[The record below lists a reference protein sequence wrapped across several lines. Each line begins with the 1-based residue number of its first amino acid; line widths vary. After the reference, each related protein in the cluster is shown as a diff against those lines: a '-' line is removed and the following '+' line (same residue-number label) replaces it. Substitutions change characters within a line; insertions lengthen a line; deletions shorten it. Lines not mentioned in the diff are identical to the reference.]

1 MSDII
6 DQETPLKST
15 IRKRIAFAVNLIVFA
30 FAISVYIFKLK
41 MVLQLFYSIEESS
54 PYLPRYVFYELARPD
69 LNILVWQSIGIIL
82 GTIFFLKKWHWI
94 SCLAVL
100 GILFGS
106 YSLRTA
112 INVSWF
118 LG

>member
-1 MSDII
+1 MKDLL
-6 DQETPLKST
+6 DQDTSIKKS
-15 IRKRIAFAVNLIVFA
+15 IWKRIAFAVNLIVFA
-30 FAISVYIFKLK
+30 FALSVFIFKLK
-41 MVLQLFYSIEESS
+41 MVISLFFSLKNS
-54 PYLPRYVFYELARPD
+54 PFLPSNIFYELSRPD

-94 SCLAVL
+94 SCLTVL
-100 GILFGS
+100 VILIGS